1 MHSLAI
7 SFLNFF
13 LLVGLLVY
21 KLRQPLKN
29 FVQMR
34 HKSLREEIQAVREQ
48 LQLASGKFEE
58 YSKKLSSI
66 DSEIQSLRSQLKD
79 DIAQMN
85 QRVLVEAKKASE
97 AVVHDARTSA
107 QSLLSDLKA
116 DLYSDLVYRV
126 VSRSELLIKER
137 LTSDERVRIQQEFS
151 KQVERIQ

>member
-13 LLVGLLVY
+13 ILVGILVY
-21 KLRQPLKN
+21 KLRQPLKD

-48 LQLASGKFEE
+48 LQAASEKFEE
-58 YSKKLSSI
+58 YSRKLSAV

-85 QRVLVEAKKASE
+85 QRVLMEAKKASE
-97 AVVHDARTSA
+97 AVVHDARVSA

-126 VSRSELLIKER
+126 VGRSESLIQQR